1 VIVVLCRSLAEDA
14 EGSWTFRVT
23 PGGAGENGQSL
34 VRTPTH
40 PKFTPR
46 LHNSLLPPFRC
57 GLPLSNN
64 LRFLSNCYQR
74 PLVCRPQ
81 VVARSLVWPGAS
93 AISFGRRWAVVYN
106 GDAVKYRP
114 SPYIVDS
121 PPQIQVWA
129 P

>member
-1 VIVVLCRSLAEDA
+1 MLCRSLAEDA

-34 VRTPTH
+34 VRRPTSRQH
-40 PKFTPR
+40 
-46 LHNSLLPPFRC
+46 HSLLPPFHC
-57 GLPLSNN
+57 GLCLSNN
-64 LRFLSNCYQR
+64 LRTLSNCKLRFYIS
-74 PLVCRPQ
+74 PHVSQ
-81 VVARSLVWPGAS
+81 VVARSLGWPGAS